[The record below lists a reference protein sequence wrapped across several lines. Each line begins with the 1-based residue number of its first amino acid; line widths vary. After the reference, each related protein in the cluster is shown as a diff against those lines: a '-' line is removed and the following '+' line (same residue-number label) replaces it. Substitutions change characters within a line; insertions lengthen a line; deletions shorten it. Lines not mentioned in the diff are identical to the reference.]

1 MDVINLTQKNLKEI
15 PVKLRKPAYNRKE
28 VKTGIVHIGVGG
40 FHRAHQAFYADELM
54 EKSGNLDWGICGI
67 GLREADRKIAEVFE
81 KQNNLY
87 TLIIRHPN
95 GQIDSRV
102 VGSLVEYILAVDHPQ
117 EAIDK
122 LASEQTKIVSLTITE
137 GGYNINASG
146 EFDRENTDVQ
156 HDLRFP
162 DKPKTV
168 FGFLTAALQ
177 KRKEANLAAF
187 TLMSCDNVAHNGEV
201 AKSVLLTFAHMQDP
215 ELAKWIEENVAFP
228 NSMVD
233 RITPVTTSDDI
244 TYLKEVYGLND
255 LWPVTCEP
263 FIQWV
268 IEDTFSCGRP
278 AFEEVGAQFVTD
290 VAPYEKMKL
299 RLLNA
304 GHSVLGIPA
313 AIHGH
318 PTIHASMED
327 TIFSSFMRKF
337 MDEEATPILDEVV
350 GINLTTYKDTLE
362 ERFANPNIKDSV
374 ARICS
379 ESSAKLPK
387 FLIPTLLANL
397 QGGGSIKY
405 ATFILAAWCYYSDV
419 ALNRHQQPIEIIDSL
434 HEKLHIAARETNHDV
449 LSFLRLEE
457 IFGELAQN
465 ATFTDLYTQY
475 VREVYGNPDIRRLM
489 I

>member
-1 MDVINLTQKNLKEI
+1 MINLTQETLKDI
-15 PVKLRKPAYNRKE
+15 PAQLKRPSYQRE
-28 VKTGIVHIGVGG
+28 DVKTGIVHIGVGG

-54 EKSGNLDWGICGI
+54 ERSGNLDWGICGI

-81 KQNNLY
+81 KQDTLY

-95 GQIDSRV
+95 GHIDSRV
-102 VGSLVEYILAVDHPQ
+102 IGSLVEYILAVDQPQ

-122 LASEQTKIVSLTITE
+122 LANEQTKIVSLTITE

-146 EFDRENTDVQ
+146 EFDTENADIQ
-156 HDLRFP
+156 HDLKFP
-162 DKPKTV
+162 NNPKTV

-177 KRKEANLAAF
+177 KRRETNLAAF

-201 AKSVLLTFAHMQDP
+201 AKYVLLAFAHKQDP
-215 ELAKWIEENVAFP
+215 DLALWIEENVAFP

-233 RITPVTTSDDI
+233 RITPVTSPEDT
-244 TYLKEVYGLND
+244 TYLKEAYGLND
-255 LWPVTCEP
+255 SWPVTCEP

-268 IEDTFSCGRP
+268 IEDAFSCGRP
-278 AFEEVGAQFVTD
+278 GFEEVGAQFVPD

-318 PTIHASMED
+318 PTIHACMED
-327 TIFSSFMRKF
+327 TVFSSFMRKF
-337 MDEEATPILDEVV
+337 MDEEATPTLDEVV

-387 FLIPTLLANL
+387 FLIPTLVANL

-419 ALNRHQQPIEIIDSL
+419 GLNRHQQPIEIIDSL
-434 HEKLHIAARETNHDV
+434 HEKLYLAAQETNHDV

-457 IFGELAQN
+457 IFGDLIQN
-465 ATFTDLYTQY
+465 TTFTDLYTQY
-475 VREVYGNPDIRRLM
+475 VREIYENPDIRRLM
-489 I
+489 G